1 MPRKISFRKY
11 PTPSNLP
18 VFFSG
23 EASFSF
29 RHVPFLRIS
38 PTHIFRGVKLTC
50 SARYTNL
57 HLAAFAGDVR
67 IVLDCVRGNNGFP
80 QCGIDETDE
89 QGFTALM
96 YAAKSGN
103 SAVVSK
109 LLELG
114 CDANILNN
122 DGMSA
127 LQVLAGFHFT
137 AQHISHHIA

>member
-1 MPRKISFRKY
+1 M
-11 PTPSNLP
+11 TLT
-18 VFFSG
+18 FS
-23 EASFSF
+23 
-29 RHVPFLRIS
+29 I
-38 PTHIFRGVKLTC
+38 
-50 SARYTNL
+50 RYTNL

-114 CDANILNN
+114 CDVNILNN

-127 LQVLAGFHFT
+127 LQVLADFHFS
-137 AQHISHHIA
+137 AQHIQHHIA